1 MSKRA
6 ILYSRVSTQDQTQN
20 SSLER
25 QLSVAREYAEGKGY
39 IVIAEV
45 KEIISGSFVLARSE
59 FNRFLEMASEG
70 QADVL
75 VVDIPDRLGRGDTIA
90 KCELLAEMNRA
101 VIEYASPGRDET
113 TVEGMALKATDML
126 VSGIERINI
135 RRRTVEGKKAWASK
149 GRVIASPYRPYG
161 YRFVNEYHPHTRH
174 KISCEMVIVPNE
186 AKTVLEMFEWC
197 VYEGLTPYKIAKRL
211 TALKVPTLSDI
222 DKVNKKKLGEY
233 GRWHNDTVR
242 GILTNETYKG
252 IWHYGKN
259 RVTRVDSSEGVKTK
273 VAKAKKPISVEVPA
287 IVSEELWEAAQDQ
300 LERIRKRNH
309 KPTKNNYLLRGRLRC
324 GRCGGAM
331 AGHTTKKKTQS
342 YRCARKYVYG
352 VKSPVSCKVRNVLAV
367 PVETAVWDYLYD
379 LLLDEEKLFGKIE
392 ANQQET
398 MRGRKILEQD
408 IVALE
413 VLNEKERDSIERL
426 VDLYSTGDI
435 DKAGYRE
442 RTQKL
447 KSAIKEREELI
458 QQKKASLNEM
468 IPLDSDR
475 EATLRHLRIEIS
487 KRLEGASFEQKQQLL
502 EALQVECVYHDD
514 TGQLTISGSFGSELV
529 AMRETAVPGKK
540 SGGGN
545 GGTGGKGGFT
555 ASAISAC
562 CQ

>member
-1 MSKRA
+1 MNKRA

-25 QLSVAREYAEGKGY
+25 QLSVAREYALSKDY
-39 IVIAEV
+39 IVIEEM

-59 FNRFLEMASEG
+59 FNRFLELASDG
-70 QADVL
+70 QVDVL
-75 VVDIPDRLGRGDTIA
+75 VVDIPDRLGRGETIT

-101 VIEYASPGRDET
+101 IIEYASPGRDET

-135 RRRTVEGKKAWASK
+135 RRRTVEGKKAWANR

-161 YRFVNEYHPHTRH
+161 YKFENEYHPQTRH

-186 AKTVLEMFEWC
+186 AKTVLKMFEWC

-211 TALKVPTLSDI
+211 TAMKVPTLSDI

-259 RVTRVDSSEGVKTK
+259 RVTRVDSSEGVKSK
-273 VAKAKKPISVEVPA
+273 VTRGKKPIPVEVPA
-287 IVSEELWEAAQDQ
+287 IVSDELWEAAQKQ
-300 LERIRKRNH
+300 IEKFKKRNYR
-309 KPTKNNYLLRGRLRC
+309 PTKYKYLLRGRFRC

-342 YRCARKYVYG
+342 YRCARKYAYG
-352 VKSPVSCKVRNVLAV
+352 VKSPVSCKVRNVLGE
-367 PVETAVWDYLYD
+367 PVETAVWNYLYE
-379 LLLDEEKLFGKIE
+379 LLLDETKLFGKIE

-398 MRGRKILEQD
+398 IRAKKILEQD

-413 VLNEKERDSIERL
+413 VQNEKDRAGIERL
-426 VDLYSTGDI
+426 LDLVESGDLN
-435 DKAGYRE
+435 KKHFRE
-442 RTQKL
+442 RKQKL
-447 KSAIKEREELI
+447 KDAIKERQNSI
-458 QQKKASLNEM
+458 DKKRASHNEM
-468 IPLDSDR
+468 IPLDPDR
-475 EATLRHLRIEIS
+475 EATLKHLRVEIS
-487 KRLEGASFEQKQQLL
+487 KRLDGATFEQKQQLL

-514 TGQLTISGSFGSELV
+514 TGQLTISGAFGSELV
-529 AMRETAVPGKK
+529 AMGETAVTVKK
-540 SGGGN
+540 
-545 GGTGGKGGFT
+545 
-555 ASAISAC
+555 A
-562 CQ
+562 